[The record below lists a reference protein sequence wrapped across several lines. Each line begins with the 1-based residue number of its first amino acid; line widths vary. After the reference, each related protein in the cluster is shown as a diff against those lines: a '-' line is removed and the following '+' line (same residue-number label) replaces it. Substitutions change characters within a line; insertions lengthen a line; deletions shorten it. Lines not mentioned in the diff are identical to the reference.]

1 MLILMYSPTDNDRD
15 VIAVTDVG
23 FDSPTT
29 KPKLNLIPLLNQFHC
44 LILTN

>member
-1 MLILMYSPTDNDRD
+1 
-15 VIAVTDVG
+15 VG

-29 KPKLNLIPLLNQFHC
+29 KPKLNLIPLWTQFHY